1 MKILNKGQ
9 NSMSVGGK
17 YQLRPGEIT
26 DIDDK
31 DWKEL
36 YKYPFYQNMVATGE
50 YELLG
55 SSKKEDKVEEEI
67 DSLSSLNWNKATDLV
82 ESTHDSELL
91 SRWAK
96 KDKRPSVQKAIK
108 NQLETL
114 NAE

>member
-1 MKILNKGQ
+1 MRILNKGK

-17 YQLRPGEIT
+17 YQLRPGEVT

-31 DWKEL
+31 EWSEL
-36 YKYPFYQNMVATGE
+36 YKHPFYQNMVTTGE

-55 SSKKEDKVEEEI
+55 SSEKEDKVEAEPA
-67 DSLSSLNWNKATDLV
+67 SLSSLNWNKATDLV

-91 SRWAK
+91 KRWAK
-96 KDKRPSVQKAIK
+96 KDKRSSVKKAIK